1 MTAIFRFV
9 LYFVP
14 FFGIVNINIYLRG
27 LTSHFSIPHFFM
39 LIIILSVFYLF
50 DVNTLI

>member
-27 LTSHFSIPHFFM
+27 LTSHFSIPHFYVNYYF
-39 LIIILSVFYLF
+39 ISILF
-50 DVNTLI
+50 I